1 MKGWFHQ
8 GWWHKYKYMGAK
20 LGVYIYIAKLL
31 LILSKNVHSI
41 KKSDEAEVP
50 PAFTVSLAVAIFLA
64 LQLTLSWRRP
74 ISYRNQS
81 IGLLCKSM
89 EWFLYDNS
97 LRHERVKI

>member
-1 MKGWFHQ
+1 
-8 GWWHKYKYMGAK
+8 MGAK

-64 LQLTLSWRRP
+64 LQLTLS
-74 ISYRNQS
+74 
-81 IGLLCKSM
+81 
-89 EWFLYDNS
+89 
-97 LRHERVKI
+97 